1 MNRGE
6 FNKEIFFSISEIL
19 NGSNNLSEKVNAILE
34 LVTDVFDASRAYIF
48 ELTDSTHYVK
58 TYEWCTPEHNS
69 EIRNQQN
76 KKNIEF
82 TYSEIFKNDKK
93 LVCPDIND
101 LNIAQKDY
109 IEKQGIKAFIQHG
122 IYYKGSLCALIG
134 VDDCKS
140 ARLDWADDQKIKL
153 LEFISNMLSMHLI
166 SESKFQNIL
175 ELDIIRRMGSL
186 LSGIFFGLK
195 VNNDDKEYTYIYL
208 SESLAALQG
217 YTCEEFVKVCE
228 NSAYK
233 NIHPL
238 DRERVH
244 RISMAQYDKG
254 NFFSVKYRVIHKNGS
269 IIWIQDY
276 GKRVQM
282 SDGTI
287 RHYGLIQDITEKEIA
302 EQKLKAEKTMFRD
315 AIEKKTLFI
324 VKADI
329 TDGKIIDDLIK
340 PNGTNLLTRLGYR
353 VPADYD
359 SVWKTFIEMY
369 DVSYLSDEVKYC
381 FTCDG
386 IRQIYKEKYGSKNFD
401 VYLRKS
407 GWYINILPLIYI
419 DPENGHLM
427 CYCPVTNITEAKK
440 KEFETRDALKN
451 ALVQAEKANKAKSI
465 FLSNMSHDIRTP
477 MNAVVGYT
485 DLALNHFADKEKV
498 KDYLGKIQASS
509 SHLLN
514 LINNVLDISRI
525 ESGKMELE
533 ETEVSLFQVMH
544 EIRNIVFAD
553 IQFHKLHLDIE
564 SIGVVDENVFC
575 DILKLNQIILNC
587 VGNSIKYTPAGG
599 KIDFKIIQISS
610 QKNGYASYD
619 FKICDNGIGMSD
631 EFIAKIFTP
640 FERERNTT
648 ISGIQGTGLGMSIVK
663 GLVEMMGGQISIR
676 SKIKEGTEVT
686 ISLNFRVSGE
696 SKKARKDIDEFD
708 NETETEQNLTGKKIL
723 LVEDN
728 AINCEIAKTLLEEQ
742 GFIVDNAENG
752 AEAVEIMSKSKKGD
766 FDVILMDIQM
776 PVMDGYTAAKKIRSL
791 PDKDVS
797 SIPIIA
803 TTANAFAED
812 IRHALEVGMDAHISK
827 PISIE
832 KVIDVIGKV
841 CR

>member
-6 FNKEIFFSISEIL
+6 FNKEVFFSVSEIL

-34 LVTDVFDASRAYIF
+34 LVADVFDASHAYIF

-58 TYEWCTPEHNS
+58 TFEWSTPKHNS

-76 KKNIEF
+76 KKIIEF
-82 TYSEIFKNDKK
+82 TYSGFFKNDKK

-134 VDDCKS
+134 IDDFKS

-315 AIEKKTLFI
+315 AIEKKSLFI

-329 TDGKIIDDLIK
+329 TEGKIIDDLIK

-369 DVSYLSDEVKYC
+369 DVSYLSDEVKNC
-381 FTCDG
+381 FSCEG
-386 IRQIYKEKYGSKNFD
+386 IRKIYEDKTGSQNFD

-407 GWYINILPLIYI
+407 GWYINIIPLIYI

-427 CYCPVTNITEAKK
+427 CYCPVANITEAKK

-498 KDYLGKIQASS
+498 KDYLGKIQTSS

-525 ESGKMELE
+525 ESGKIELD
-533 ETEVSLFQVMH
+533 ETEVSLSQVMH

-599 KIDFKIIQISS
+599 KIDFKIIQLPPR
-610 QKNGYASYD
+610 KNGYASYD
-619 FKICDNGIGMSD
+619 FKISDNGIGMSD
-631 EFIAKIFTP
+631 EFISKIFTP

-663 GLVEMMGGQISIR
+663 GLVEMMGGQISIT

-686 ISLNFRVSGE
+686 ISLDFRIPGE

-708 NETETEQNLTGKKIL
+708 DETETEQNLTGKKIL

-752 AEAVEIMSKSKKGD
+752 AEAVEIMSKSKKDD